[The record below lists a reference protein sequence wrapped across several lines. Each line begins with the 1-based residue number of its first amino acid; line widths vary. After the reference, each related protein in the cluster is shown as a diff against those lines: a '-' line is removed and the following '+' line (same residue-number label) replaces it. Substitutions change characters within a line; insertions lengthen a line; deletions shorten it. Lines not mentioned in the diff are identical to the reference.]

1 MAEGPRLVI
10 LNPILDGGAEEPPA
24 GLKLLQSLE
33 PRIETSCLGR
43 VDEARDEIRNDL
55 MALSE

>member
-10 LNPILDGGAEEPPA
+10 LNPILDGGAEESPA
-24 GLKLLQSLE
+24 GLELFQCLE
-33 PRIETSCLGR
+33 PRIETSCLRG
-43 VDEARDEIRNDL
+43 VDKARDEICNNL